1 MACVDAREIRNRR
14 VCNWATD
21 GPILLRLFAPRDVPG
36 NVPPLRYEGDRLQ
49 PPAGSLF
56 YVHQRHARGDSQGA
70 TILTWSRC
78 GRDSTNPSTRTS
90 RVGSVLSSK
99 QVRNTFPTTSA
110 GLRNESKTRLDREE
124 WPAAYADFTALLW
137 GFDVQLNCRTRICGQ
152 ARVRAWAR
160 PIYHN
165 PILCRIGLSPARH

>member
-1 MACVDAREIRNRR
+1 MEGIIRSNVDFSPGHRLRR
-14 VCNWATD
+14 LGQC
-21 GPILLRLFAPRDVPG
+21 
-36 NVPPLRYEGDRLQ
+36 
-49 PPAGSLF
+49 
-56 YVHQRHARGDSQGA
+56 
-70 TILTWSRC
+70 C
-78 GRDSTNPSTRTS
+78 G
-90 RVGSVLSSK
+90 L
-99 QVRNTFPTTSA
+99 
-110 GLRNESKTRLDREE
+110 SKTRLDREE